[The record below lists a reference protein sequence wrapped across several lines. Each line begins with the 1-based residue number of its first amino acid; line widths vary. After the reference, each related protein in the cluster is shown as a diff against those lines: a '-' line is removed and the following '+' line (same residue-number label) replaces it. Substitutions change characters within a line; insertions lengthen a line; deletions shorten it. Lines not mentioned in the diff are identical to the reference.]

1 MPLKL
6 GVSLEESRMETGRC
20 QQRGET
26 QVERTDP
33 DADGVERPCSR
44 HVACGLLPA
53 RHLLEAA
60 LDPAAKQGD
69 SLAGRRPIAAHR
81 VTLDA

>member
-20 QQRGET
+20 QQRSET
-26 QVERTDP
+26 QVEGTDP

-44 HVACGLLPA
+44 HVGCGLLPA
-53 RHLLEAA
+53 RQLLHAA
-60 LDPAAKQGD
+60 LDPPAKQGD
-69 SLAGRRPIAAHR
+69 ASLG
-81 VTLDA
+81 DALSQRIE

>member
-20 QQRGET
+20 QQRGEA

-33 DADGVERPCSR
+33 HANGVERS
-44 HVACGLLPA
+44 
-53 RHLLEAA
+53 
-60 LDPAAKQGD
+60 
-69 SLAGRRPIAAHR
+69 
-81 VTLDA
+81 